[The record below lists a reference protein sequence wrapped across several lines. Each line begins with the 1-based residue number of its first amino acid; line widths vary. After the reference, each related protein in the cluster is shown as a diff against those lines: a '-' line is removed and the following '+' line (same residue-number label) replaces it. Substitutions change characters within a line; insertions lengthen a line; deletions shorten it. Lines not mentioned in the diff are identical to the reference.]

1 MRRRSYTAA
10 VGLALAL
17 AGAAPAQQPPAEKE
31 REEKPSVQIGT
42 TLVQV
47 DAIVTDKSG
56 RPVTDLT
63 RDDFQVLQD
72 DQQQD
77 ITTFV
82 YVPTHPAPP
91 PPAAEGPTPPVRV
104 APERVRRT
112 IAIVIDDLKSSESA
126 RVTREAVRRFVDE
139 RMEPGDLVAIVQ
151 ARAGAGALQQFS
163 GDRQELHAAID
174 RIRYVPRSHNEA
186 DCEEGAGSTSSG
198 ERDLSEALRTD
209 IFVRGTLG
217 VLNFVVRG
225 LKELPGRKSV
235 ILLSDGMSCA
245 LEDTD
250 PRATGSNRVR
260 TAILNLVDLANRGSV
275 AIYSV
280 DVRGVASLAVPAS
293 DGQLRPRL
301 SDLADLV
308 GKERSKLFHSRDVM
322 SFLASQTGGLFFFN
336 NNDIAEGIRRAADDQ
351 GGYYLL
357 AYEPDPETFAPK
369 DGGRDFHK
377 LTVRVRREGL
387 TVRSRTGFY
396 GYSDEQKMPETR
408 SRAQQMVDAV
418 ISPFAASDVRMQLT
432 PLFADDPKAGPV
444 VRCLLYVDARDLTF
458 VEERDGWRKAV
469 VDVALVAFGDNG
481 GMVSRQADTHEIR
494 IRGDAYD
501 LALKRGLLQ
510 IVTLPLKRPGAYQLR
525 AAVRDAASERIGSAY
540 QFVELPD
547 VADGEFALSGIVVSS
562 DAAPVDQRAL
572 DRRQAAPELPVSPAV
587 RRFRRGDRVA
597 YAFEVYNAARD
608 RATKRTA
615 LEVSTRIYR
624 EGRLVHASDP
634 VPLDP
639 GAQTDW
645 SRIRIG
651 RGLLLGT
658 EMEPGSYV
666 LEVFVTDLANKRRT
680 ASQWVDFE
688 IEGS

>member
-1 MRRRSYTAA
+1 MRRRPYLVAA
-10 VGLALAL
+10 GLALWL
-17 AGAAPAQQPPAEKE
+17 AGTVAAQQPPVEKD
-31 REEKPSVQIGT
+31 REEKPIVVIGT

-47 DAIVTDKSG
+47 DAIVTDKNG

-72 DQQQD
+72 DQPQD
-77 ITTFV
+77 ITAFV
-82 YVPTHPAPP
+82 YVPTHPVPP
-91 PPAAEGPTPPVRV
+91 PPATDGPAPPVR
-104 APERVRRT
+104 AASERVRRT

-163 GDRQELHAAID
+163 GNRQDLYAAIE
-174 RIRYVPRSHNEA
+174 RIRYVPRSHNEG
-186 DCEEGAGSTSSG
+186 DCEEGADAGKVG
-198 ERDLSEALRTD
+198 ERDLNEALRTD

-225 LKELPGRKSV
+225 LKELPGRKAV
-235 ILLSDGMSCA
+235 VLLSDGMSCA

-250 PRATGSNRVR
+250 PRGPSSNRVR
-260 TAILNLVDLANRGSV
+260 SAILNLVDLANRGSV

-280 DVRGVASLAVPAS
+280 DVRGVEPLAVPAS
-293 DGQLRPRL
+293 DGQPRPRL

-336 NNDIAEGIRRAADDQ
+336 NNDIAEGIRRAVDDQ

-357 AYEPDPETFAPK
+357 AYEPDSETFAPK
-369 DGGRDFHK
+369 NGGRDFHK
-377 LTVRVRREGL
+377 LSVRVKREGL

-418 ISPFAASDVRMQLT
+418 ISPFAASGVRMQLT
-432 PLFADDPKAGPV
+432 PLFADDPKAGLV
-444 VRCLLYVDARDLTF
+444 VKCLLHVDARDLTF
-458 VEERDGWRKAV
+458 EEDRDGWRKAV

-501 LALKRGLLQ
+501 LALERGLIQ
-510 IVTLPLKRPGAYQLR
+510 IVTLPLKRAGAYQVR

-547 VADGEFALSGIVVSS
+547 VADGEFALSSIVVSS

-572 DRRQAAPELPVSPAV
+572 DRRQTAAPELPVSPAV
-587 RRFRRGDRVA
+587 RRFHRGDRVA
-597 YAFEVYNAARD
+597 YAFEIYNAARD

-615 LEVSTRIYR
+615 LEISTHIYR
-624 EGRLVHASDP
+624 EGRLVHMSEP
-634 VPLDP
+634 TPLDP
-639 GAQTDW
+639 GAQADW
-645 SRIRIG
+645 SHIRIG
-651 RGLLLGT
+651 RGLLIGT

-666 LEVFVTDLANKRRT
+666 LEITLTDLANKRHT

-688 IEGS
+688 IE

>member
-1 MRRRSYTAA
+1 
-10 VGLALAL
+10 L
-17 AGAAPAQQPPAEKE
+17 
-31 REEKPSVQIGT
+31 
-42 TLVQV
+42 
-47 DAIVTDKSG
+47 
-56 RPVTDLT
+56 
-63 RDDFQVLQD
+63 
-72 DQQQD
+72 
-77 ITTFV
+77 
-82 YVPTHPAPP
+82 
-91 PPAAEGPTPPVRV
+91 
-104 APERVRRT
+104 
-112 IAIVIDDLKSSESA
+112 
-126 RVTREAVRRFVDE
+126 
-139 RMEPGDLVAIVQ
+139 
-151 ARAGAGALQQFS
+151 
-163 GDRQELHAAID
+163 
-174 RIRYVPRSHNEA
+174 
-186 DCEEGAGSTSSG
+186 
-198 ERDLSEALRTD
+198 
-209 IFVRGTLG
+209 
-217 VLNFVVRG
+217 FVVSG
-225 LKELPGRKSV
+225 LIDLPGLKSV
-235 ILLSDGMSCA
+235 ILLSDGMSLA
-245 LEDTD
+245 LVDSD

-525 AAVRDAASERIGSAY
+525 AAVRDAASERFGSAY

-587 RRFRRGDRVA
+587 RRFHRGDRVA

-688 IEGS
+688 IEGP